1 MLLCFEVCH
10 YVFKCIISKESNRE
24 RTVKYEKELVL
35 GKRSL
40 NFVMPCWS
48 EYDKSFPITKRTPCN
63 GKGTLSKK
71 SLVFVLPHS
80 LEAFNQEK
88 DPMC

>member
-1 MLLCFEVCH
+1 MYLLENT
-10 YVFKCIISKESNRE
+10 ISNEKSRA
-24 RTVKYEKELVL
+24 VKYEMEFVL

-48 EYDKSFPITKRTPCN
+48 EYDKGFPITKRTPCN

-71 SLVFVLPHS
+71 SLIFVLPHN
-80 LEAFNQEK
+80 LEDYNQEE
-88 DPMC
+88 DHMG